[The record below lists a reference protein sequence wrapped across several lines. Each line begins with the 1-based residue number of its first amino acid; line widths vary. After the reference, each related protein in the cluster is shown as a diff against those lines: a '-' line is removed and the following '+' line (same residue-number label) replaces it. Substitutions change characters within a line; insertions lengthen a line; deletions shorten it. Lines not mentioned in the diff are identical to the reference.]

1 MPDVGDNKHIGA
13 VRIEFEPIRNILAQH
28 RRRKGTE
35 TLAVFDLR
43 KLPSRNHC
51 TSLSRASIRAD
62 PIHLAKRGQRYGPKP
77 HYTRASVRMPMKS
90 LDGAVLEPWL
100 GPPRFAWGPQRS

>member
-13 VRIEFEPIRNILAQH
+13 VRIEFEPIRKILAQH
-28 RRRKGTE
+28 RRSKGTE

-51 TSLSRASIRAD
+51 TTLSRSSIRAATVIRAAGFPQSFLASQEVLGM
-62 PIHLAKRGQRYGPKP
+62 PIRARQDWKHIAPDSLAP
-77 HYTRASVRMPMKS
+77 A
-90 LDGAVLEPWL
+90 
-100 GPPRFAWGPQRS
+100 PP